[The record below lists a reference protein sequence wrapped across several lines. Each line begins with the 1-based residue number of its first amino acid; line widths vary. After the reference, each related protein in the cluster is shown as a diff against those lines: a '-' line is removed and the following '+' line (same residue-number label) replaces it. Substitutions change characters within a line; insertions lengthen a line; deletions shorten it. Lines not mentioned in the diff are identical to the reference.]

1 MIDSHKLLVEALRI
15 FDQFFAG
22 NLLTLF
28 SSVCQHSMHTSTNRL
43 TLSQTYLLA
52 AQSEPSAI
60 IRKSDRTSSE
70 KGLYPSLEQLT

>member
-22 NLLTLF
+22 NLLTL
-28 SSVCQHSMHTSTNRL
+28 
-43 TLSQTYLLA
+43 SQTYLLA
-52 AQSEPSAI
+52 AQSEPSAT